1 MDKFAV
7 CSAAQRIEYWL
18 NIDPEPFSKVSKEQ
32 ISDLQNVL
40 LKIQDLLGDNEVCRN
55 TDESAQ
61 IEEAANDVED
71 VFDTFVYN
79 ARSVHNSFGIAKIG
93 ASMFNIL
100 ISPDIFSFKIQS
112 IQQRL
117 EEAVVKLDGKVKGV
131 DLRHIHSGTTIKI

>member
-1 MDKFAV
+1 MNKFTV

-18 NIDPEPFSKVSKEQ
+18 KIDPEPFAKVSKEQ
-32 ISDLQNVL
+32 ILELQNL
-40 LKIQDLLGDNEVCRN
+40 LVKIQDLLADDEDCI
-55 TDESAQ
+55 ESAE
-61 IEEAANDVED
+61 IKEAADDVED

-79 ARSVHNSFGIAKIG
+79 IRSVHNSFGIAKIG

-117 EEAVVKLDGKVKGV
+117 KDAVVKLDQKVKGV
-131 DLRHIHSGTTIKI
+131 DQRHIHSGTTIKI